1 VFRKKLA
8 GVLDAPLPF
17 LWNIRSDDM
26 GIAVGFS
33 VPATT
38 GGFPA
43 SEIGVRSRNQ
53 QTREEARDADAT
65 DRA

>member
-1 VFRKKLA
+1 VFRKTLA
-8 GVLDAPLPF
+8 GVFEVPLPF
-17 LWNIRSDDM
+17 LWNIESDDR
-26 GIAVGFS
+26 GIAAGFS

-43 SEIGVRSRNQ
+43 SGIGVRSRNQ
-53 QTREEARDADAT
+53 QTREEARDADAS